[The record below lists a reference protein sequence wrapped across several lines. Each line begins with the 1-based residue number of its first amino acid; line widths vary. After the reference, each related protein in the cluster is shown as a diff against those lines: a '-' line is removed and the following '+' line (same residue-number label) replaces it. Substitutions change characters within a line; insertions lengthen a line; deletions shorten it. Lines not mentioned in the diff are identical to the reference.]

1 MSIKLMSAAWDLDI
15 PATEKMVLL
24 CLCDYA
30 NAEGTCWPGAE
41 GIGKRCSLTERT
53 VRKAIKWLMDEGLLG
68 AQIRPGKTAVYK
80 IDPGSKF
87 TPEAN
92 SPRNMTARPRKEI
105 PDTPEAASDEPSRT
119 IIEPPITANAVKR
132 ARDDF
137 PMIAFTDSGTWRDF
151 LKNRKAKRLPNTA
164 TAHAKLVADLETWAT
179 RTGWPPGEVFAACVA
194 KGWGAIY
201 DPRDDDGK
209 LSQHNYPAA
218 KRQSSGGGIAA
229 ALDRRIGLGEPARE
243 ARRRDIG
250 EGAEY
255 RSGPFAIAGPGR

>member
-92 SPRNMTARPRKEI
+92 SPRNMTAQPRKEI

-119 IIEPPITANAVKR
+119 IKEPSVYELPARDGVEIPEWIPICRFDAWLAMRRAIKEPPTREAIKLAVGKLEK
-132 ARDDF
+132 
-137 PMIAFTDSGTWRDF
+137 M
-151 LKNRKAKRLPNTA
+151 KAKG
-164 TAHAKLVADLETWAT
+164 HD
-179 RTGWPPGEVFAACVA
+179 PGEVLDQSTLNNW
-194 KGWGAIY
+194 KGLFEVRENGRSNQNIRA
-201 DPRDDDGK
+201 G
-209 LSQHNYPAA
+209 N
-218 KRQSSGGGIAA
+218 IAGF
-229 ALDRRIGLGEPARE
+229 DRRSSLAR
-243 ARRRDIG
+243 AID
-250 EGAEY
+250 EGIE
-255 RSGPFAIAGPGR
+255 FLQ

>member
-92 SPRNMTARPRKEI
+92 SPRNMTAQPRKEI

-119 IIEPPITANAVKR
+119 IKEPSKETLRSCASADARDLVNDWNGMAADLDLPKVAKLTEQRKR
-132 ARDDF
+132 AIRSRLKQNTMDEWKEAFRAIRRSRFCQGENDRGWKADF
-137 PMIAFTDSGTWRDF
+137 DF
-151 LKNRKAKRLPNTA
+151 LLQPKSFTRLI
-164 TAHAKLVADLETWAT
+164 E
-179 RTGWPPGEVFAACVA
+179 GF
-194 KGWGAIY
+194 Y
-201 DPRDDDGK
+201 DGK
-209 LSQHNYPAA
+209 V
-218 KRQSSGGGIAA
+218 
-229 ALDRRIGLGEPARE
+229 
-243 ARRRDIG
+243 
-250 EGAEY
+250 
-255 RSGPFAIAGPGR
+255 